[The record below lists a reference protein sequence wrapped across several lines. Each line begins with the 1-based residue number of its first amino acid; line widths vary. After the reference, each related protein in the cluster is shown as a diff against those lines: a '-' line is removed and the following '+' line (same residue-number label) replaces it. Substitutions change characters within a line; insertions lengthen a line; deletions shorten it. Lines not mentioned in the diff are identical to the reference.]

1 MNMNE
6 RIRTHVEGI
15 FEGAPMT
22 RKILDLKEELLANL
36 NSKYDDLVAGGTSP
50 DDAYR
55 TVIAGIGDVS
65 ELVRQIQNESAFN
78 KSIPSSARKRSAIFV
93 SVAVALYILAPFSA
107 ILVTGNMGPFFM
119 FLLIAVATGLLI
131 YNGMTSPKYIKEE
144 DSMVEDFKE
153 WKSGT
158 NEKKTFRKTLSLIL
172 WSLIVI
178 VYFAINF
185 FFFAWAYSWIIFII
199 GVFCEGII
207 SLVLDMKKR

>member
-6 RIRTHVEGI
+6 RIRTHVEGL
-15 FEGAPMT
+15 FEGAPQT
-22 RKILDLKEELLANL
+22 RKILDLKEEILANL
-36 NSKYDDLVAGGTSP
+36 NSKYDDLVAGGASP

-55 TVIAGIGDVS
+55 MVIAGIGDVS

-78 KSIPSSARKRSAIFV
+78 SSIPTSSRKMKAIFV
-93 SVAVALYILAPFSA
+93 ATAVGLYILAPFSV
-107 ILVTGNMGPFFM
+107 ILSGGTMGVFVM

-153 WKSGT
+153 WKSDT
-158 NEKKTFRKTLSLIL
+158 SDRRHLRRILSLIL
-172 WSLIVI
+172 WSLIII
-178 VYFAINF
+178 VYFLISF
-185 FFFAWAYSWIIFII
+185 FFFAWAFSWIIFII
-199 GVFCEGII
+199 GILCEGVI

>member
-1 MNMNE
+1 
-6 RIRTHVEGI
+6 
-15 FEGAPMT
+15 
-22 RKILDLKEELLANL
+22 
-36 NSKYDDLVAGGTSP
+36 
-50 DDAYR
+50 
-55 TVIAGIGDVS
+55 
-65 ELVRQIQNESAFN
+65 
-78 KSIPSSARKRSAIFV
+78 
-93 SVAVALYILAPFSA
+93 
-107 ILVTGNMGPFFM
+107 MGPFFM

-199 GVFCEGII
+199 GIFCEGII